1 MSETR
6 TELDALQDRS
16 SVDRWGVRI
25 NIVWDAVRGQ
35 PPEEIARRRAKLN
48 QVVQEI
54 RLHYAQRM
62 AAKQ

>member
-1 MSETR
+1 M
-6 TELDALQDRS
+6 
-16 SVDRWGVRI
+16 GVRI

-48 QVVQEI
+48 QVVQEM

>member
-1 MSETR
+1 MNETR

-16 SVDRWGVRI
+16 YVDRWGVRI

-48 QVVQEI
+48 QVVQEM